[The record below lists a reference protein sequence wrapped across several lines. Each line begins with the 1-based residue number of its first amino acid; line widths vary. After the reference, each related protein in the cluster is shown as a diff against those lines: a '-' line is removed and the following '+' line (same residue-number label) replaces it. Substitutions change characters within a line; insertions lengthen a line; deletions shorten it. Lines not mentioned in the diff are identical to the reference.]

1 MPTPEDV
8 YNALAK
14 VYDPELALPVTDLGL
29 VYDIQ
34 VNGKTVDVKMTLTT
48 MGCPLAGSLT
58 EMARRAVLETVPG
71 VEDVTVE
78 IIWDPPWSIDMMSDE
93 ARMRLGL
100 M

>member
-1 MPTPEDV
+1 MPTNDDV

-29 VYDIQ
+29 VYDVQ
-34 VNGKTVDVKMTLTT
+34 VTGNRADVKMTLTT
-48 MGCPLAGSLT
+48 MGCPMVGSIT
-58 EMARRAVLETVPG
+58 DMAQRAILEVDG
-71 VEDVTVE
+71 IDEAHVE
-78 IIWDPPWSIDMMSDE
+78 IIWDPPWSVDMMSDE

>member
-1 MPTPEDV
+1 MATPEEV
-8 YNALAK
+8 YNALST
-14 VYDPELALPVTDLGL
+14 VIDPELALPVTDLGL

-34 VNGKTVDVKMTLTT
+34 VNEKKADVKMTLTT
-48 MGCPLAGSLT
+48 MGCPLAGSIT
-58 EMARRAVLETVPG
+58 EMARHAILEHVPG
-71 VEDVTVE
+71 IEDVSVE